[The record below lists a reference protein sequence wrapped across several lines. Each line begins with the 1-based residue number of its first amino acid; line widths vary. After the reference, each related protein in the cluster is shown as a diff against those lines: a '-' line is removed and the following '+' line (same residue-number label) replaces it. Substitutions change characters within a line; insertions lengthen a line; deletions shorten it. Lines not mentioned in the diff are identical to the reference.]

1 MKYLLF
7 LTIEPSKPEKKSSQK
22 SVCRMEDSAGLME
35 NEKKKNEV
43 KIRQKQ
49 TEHEESKML

>member
-7 LTIEPSKPEKKSSQK
+7 LSIEPSKPEKKSSQK